1 MPSIKAFEEA
11 RTLRGASR
19 PSRILEGSSVARDS
33 VYEGTVCTF
42 RFCRLKLSV
51 QLSDLIRDKPVL
63 ASSEILHIARLPIT
77 RRGLIRIAVGTHIA
91 MRPPHKAVRAAFPH
105 TASTSGI

>member
-1 MPSIKAFEEA
+1 MPSIQAFEEA

-51 QLSDLIRDKPVL
+51 QLSDLIRDNLFLPVQK
-63 ASSEILHIARLPIT
+63 SSILPVCRSRVRNMEGG
-77 RRGLIRIAVGTHIA
+77 RRGTSLSAIGAQ
-91 MRPPHKAVRAAFPH
+91 VR
-105 TASTSGI
+105 

>member
-1 MPSIKAFEEA
+1 MPSIQAFEEA

-33 VYEGTVCTF
+33 VYEGTVCTL

-51 QLSDLIRDKPVL
+51 QLSDLIRDKPIL

-77 RRGLIRIAVGTHIA
+77 RPKYGRRTE
-91 MRPPHKAVRAAFPH
+91 RYFTERNRRASLVNA
-105 TASTSGI
+105 I